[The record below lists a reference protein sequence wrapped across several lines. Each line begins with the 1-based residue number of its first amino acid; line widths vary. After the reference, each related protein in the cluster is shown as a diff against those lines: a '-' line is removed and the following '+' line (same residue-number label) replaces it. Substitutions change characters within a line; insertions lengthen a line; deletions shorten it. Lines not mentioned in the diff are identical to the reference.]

1 MISTGRIISVLA
13 YIVLAPFIGGLLE
26 GIDRKISARMQRRVG
41 PPLLQPFYD
50 VIKLWKKQV
59 IVVSRAQA
67 FALITYLALIVLTGV
82 MFFAGTDILMCFF
95 VMSTGATFLY
105 FAAVAASS
113 PYSTIGANRELIQ
126 MLTYEPAVLLACV
139 GFYLAEG
146 SFNVA
151 EIATSNKL
159 DILYLPGFFVAF
171 VFILTIKMR
180 KSPFDTST
188 SHHMHQELV
197 KGLTTEMGSRN
208 LAVFQIT
215 EWYENVFLMGV
226 VGLYFINSNP
236 LSIIVAVVAVLLVY
250 FLEILIDNTSARVKW
265 EQMLKITWIV
275 TFFSAGVNLLV
286 LMLIRIGGQ

>member
-1 MISTGRIISVLA
+1 MNKYAIISVAA
-13 YIVLAPFIGGLLE
+13 YIILAPLIGGLLE

-50 VIKLWKKQV
+50 VIKLWKKQI

-67 FALITYLALIVLTGV
+67 FALITYLALIILTGA
-82 MFFAGTDILMCFF
+82 MFFGGTDILMCFF

-126 MLTYEPAVLLACV
+126 MMTYEPAVLLACV

-146 SFNVA
+146 SFNVRD
-151 EIATSNKL
+151 IVTSSTW

-208 LAVFQIT
+208 LAIFQVT

-226 VGLYFINSNP
+226 VAMFFINSNP
-236 LSIIVAVVAVLLVY
+236 YSIIVGIVAVLAVY
-250 FLEILIDNTSARVKW
+250 FLEILIDNTSARVKY
-265 EQMLKITWIV
+265 EEMFRVTWLL
-275 TFFSAGVNLLV
+275 TLFSAGVNLLV
-286 LMLIRIGGQ
+286 LMLVR